1 MQELA
6 VTLRFNRVCLGAA
19 KRRRHGQVVFAFE
32 RDPNGRVMFLPSA
45 WASLLRYAA
54 KLANRHQA
62 EVKRIDFCP
71 VIGGEPCND
80 WRRTV
85 VTQGGPQAKS
95 HFVVH
100 EAFRP
105 GDTATISVVLPEE
118 ISAADFEHLL
128 NLVGKYKGFSP
139 FNNDSEKYGTFEV
152 VSIEPVA
159 GPQLN
164 AN

>member
-1 MQELA
+1 MQEVT
-6 VTLRFNRVCLGAA
+6 VTLRFNRACLGAA
-19 KRRRHGQVVFAFE
+19 KRRRHSQVVFAFE
-32 RDPNGRVMFLPSA
+32 RDPNGRVMFLPAA
-45 WASLLRYAA
+45 WASLMRYAA

-71 VIGGEPCND
+71 VISGEPCND

-85 VTQGGPQAKS
+85 VTHGGSQPKS

-100 EAFRP
+100 EAYRP
-105 GDTATISVVLPEE
+105 GDTVVIFAVLPDE
-118 ISAADFEHLL
+118 ITLVDFEHMLTL
-128 NLVGKYKGFSP
+128 IGKYKGFSP

-159 GPQLN
+159 GPGPD
-164 AN
+164 AS

>member
-1 MQELA
+1 MQE
-6 VTLRFNRVCLGAA
+6 VTITLRFNRACLGAA

-32 RDPNGRVMFLPSA
+32 RDPNGRVMFMPAA

-62 EVKRIDFCP
+62 AVRHVDFCP
-71 VIGGEPCND
+71 VINGEPCND

-85 VTQGGPQAKS
+85 VTQGGPQPKS

-105 GDTATISVVLPEE
+105 GDIAAVSAVVPDE
-118 ISAADFEHLL
+118 ITLADFEHLIT
-128 NLVGKYKGFSP
+128 LVGKYKGFSP

-159 GPQLN
+159 GPGID
-164 AN
+164 AG

>member
-1 MQELA
+1 MQE
-6 VTLRFNRVCLGAA
+6 VTITLRFNRACLGAA
-19 KRRRHGQVVFAFE
+19 KRRRHSQVVFAFE
-32 RDPNGRVMFLPSA
+32 RDPNGRVMFMPAA
-45 WASLLRYAA
+45 WASLMRYAA

-62 EVKRIDFCP
+62 AVKKIDWCP
-71 VIGGEPCND
+71 VISGEPCND

-85 VTQGGPQAKS
+85 VTQGGPQPKS

-105 GDTATISVVLPEE
+105 GDTAVVSAVLPDE
-118 ISAADFEHLL
+118 ITLSDLEHLL
-128 NLVGKYKGFSP
+128 TLVGKYKGFSP

-159 GPQLN
+159 GP
-164 AN
+164 AIDAG